1 MAEVTAETAHRME
14 DVDKAPLQGNL
25 ESLMVIFMQA
35 VVALFVSIAISRDM
49 VVAAPVEGR
58 PAARPAQRQQQ
69 RPTPAA
75 AAVPY
80 TKIDQQKKVE
90 VAVPVS

>member
-14 DVDKAPLQGNL
+14 DVDKALLHVNL
-25 ESLMVIFMQA
+25 ESLTENFMLA
-35 VVALFVSIAISRDM
+35 AVALFVSSNTSRDM

-58 PAARPAQRQQQ
+58 QEVRPAQSQQQ
-69 RPTPAA
+69 CPTPAA